1 MMVTLIS
8 VYETASAYGLRL
20 LSAVLTQ
27 AGFETRLVFLP
38 RETEGLPW
46 DGFRYPYPQAVLDQ
60 LTELAVESDLVGISL
75 TTNYF
80 YNAAQITQHLRRSTS
95 AKIVWGGIHPTVR
108 PEECLEYADFVCVG
122 EGEEALLELAHRLKD
137 GGGHDGIDSVWYR
150 QDEQIVRT
158 PLRPPPTN
166 LDAYPFPD
174 YGLANSFVLH
184 QGQIQPLNLELLY
197 YYSRRLGRSDGVAT
211 YETVMTRGCSYSCTY
226 CCNNALRAIYR
237 GKWRIRRR
245 SVENVISELEHVVA
259 RFPGFSLVQFND
271 DEFLSEMETVRAFSS
286 AYPQAVDIPFVVVG
300 FQPPMVDRERIAL
313 LVDAGMKTLHMG
325 IQTGSMNTM
334 RRLYH
339 RPVRREQIL
348 QATQVLAS
356 FADRL
361 DPPAFDLI
369 LDNPWE
375 TDEDQLETLSLLLKI
390 PRPYQLQI
398 FSLTLY
404 PGTELYERGR
414 REGLLHDEMSQ
425 VFEKHYV
432 LEHERTYINCLFE
445 LVQSQRAPRWLMKL
459 LMHDNLR
466 KRNWVW
472 LPCSVHSVLR
482 LVELVELGWQSML
495 RGNWGRITRYLRLC
509 FSQRPDRYK
518 SLP

>member
-1 MMVTLIS
+1 MIVTLIS

-20 LSAVLTQ
+20 LSSVLAQ
-27 AGFETRLVFLP
+27 AGFETRLLFLP

-60 LTELAVESDLVGISL
+60 LAALAGGSNLVGISL

-80 YNAAQITQHLRRSTS
+80 YNAAQITRHLRRSTR
-95 AKIVWGGIHPTVR
+95 AKIVWGGIHPTVC
-108 PEECLEYADFVCVG
+108 PEECLEYADLVCVG

-137 GGGHDGIDSVWYR
+137 GGGHDGIDNIWYR
-150 QDEQIVRT
+150 QDGQIVRT
-158 PLRPPPTN
+158 PLRPLSDD
-166 LDAYPFPD
+166 LDAYQFPD
-174 YGLANSFVLH
+174 YSLESSYVLH
-184 QGQIQPLNLELLY
+184 RGQIQPMNLELLY
-197 YYSRRLGRSDGVAT
+197 HYSPWAGRSDGVAT
-211 YETVMTRGCSYSCTY
+211 YETVMARGCSYRCTY
-226 CCNNALRAIYR
+226 CCNNALQAIYKGR
-237 GKWRIRRR
+237 WRVRRR
-245 SVENVISELEHVVA
+245 SVENVISELGQVVA
-259 RFPGFSLVQFND
+259 RFPGFRQVQFND
-271 DEFLSEMETVRAFSS
+271 DEFLSDLETIRKFCSVYRE
-286 AYPQAVDIPFVVVG
+286 AVGIPFVVVG
-300 FQPPMVDRERIAL
+300 FRPPMVDKERIGL

-334 RRLYH
+334 RHLYH

-348 QATQVLAS
+348 KATQVLAG

-375 TDEDQLETLSLLLKI
+375 TEEDQLETLSLLLEI

-414 REGLLHDEMSQ
+414 REGLLHDEKSQ
-425 VFEKHYV
+425 IFEKHYV

-445 LVQSQRAPRWLMKL
+445 LVRLQRAPRWLMKL
-459 LMHDNLR
+459 LMHDSLR

-472 LPCSVHSVLR
+472 LPYSVHGALR
-482 LVELVELGWQSML
+482 MVELLGLGWQSML
-495 RGNWGRITRYLRLC
+495 RGNWGRIARYLRLR
-509 FSQRPDRYK
+509 FSQRPDRYG
-518 SLP
+518 SLS